1 MDGYSNDLDEKTKEI
16 KQTIIND
23 DGEVETKKKKINA
36 NHYSKDYSTDII
48 KELAFINNK
57 YPSVPEIVTTM
68 YLYKEETLSN
78 IITYMPFGLKIPN
91 NYNTLHFDYEQL
103 IDEKVYSIDKKFALV
118 VDKNGLIYVFNVP
131 TNQVYYFLNRDFVQ
145 NVLSMN
151 ISEAGI
157 SVNYIDDNKNK
168 KNKVVLK
175 IEMIDKTN
183 PKTLPPY
190 TCILNEKGELV
201 VYGNAFLNST
211 STSLSNLIQKNIDY
225 VKSLTSPID
234 INLLNNLDKNLIKKN
249 GKLEDLNI
257 LHVNERYVYRISK

>member
-1 MDGYSNDLDEKTKEI
+1 
-16 KQTIIND
+16 
-23 DGEVETKKKKINA
+23 
-36 NHYSKDYSTDII
+36 
-48 KELAFINNK
+48 
-57 YPSVPEIVTTM
+57 
-68 YLYKEETLSN
+68 
-78 IITYMPFGLKIPN
+78 
-91 NYNTLHFDYEQL
+91 
-103 IDEKVYSIDKKFALV
+103 
-118 VDKNGLIYVFNVP
+118 
-131 TNQVYYFLNRDFVQ
+131 
-145 NVLSMN
+145 MN

-211 STSLSNLIQKNIDY
+211 STSLSNLIQNEIDF

-234 INLLNNLDKNLIKKN
+234 INSLNKLDKNRIKKN

-257 LHVNERYVYRISK
+257 LNVNEPYVYRSNK